1 VTPAAEARMKRHLA
15 YESRLALTS
24 VLAGLPAVAV
34 AVTVL
39 LLGDFSSRARWTLI
53 LLMVAF

>member
-1 VTPAAEARMKRHLA
+1 MTPAAEARMKRHLA

-39 LLGDFSSRARWTLI
+39 LLGDFSS
-53 LLMVAF
+53 